1 MEMKKTNSNNKKVNL
16 TSSNLSEEKLFELR
30 RIIPEAFSEEKID
43 WEKLRT
49 VLGDAVDARIEK
61 FGFTWA
67 GKNNAIKNVLIPSK
81 ATLVPAPDEGIKFDE
96 SQNLFIEG
104 DNLEVLKLLQK
115 AYFEKVKMIYID
127 PPYNTGG
134 DFVYKDN
141 FAAPVKNYLEQTGQ
155 VDSDGNR
162 LSTNKEAN
170 GRFHSDWLSM
180 MYPRLK
186 LAWNLLRDDGVIFV
200 SIDDHEAAHLRLLLN
215 EIFGEECYLNTFVW
229 VNNLKGRQIAG
240 SGAAKTYEFVYAY
253 AKNIEQVEGFEAP
266 IEYLKSLMPSSYKG
280 FDYELES
287 DEDGEFVVKNELYNT
302 NSAFNEETRPNLVF
316 NIFYNP
322 KTKEVRFTN
331 IDEADIRENGF
342 VKIPPRKNNDGVHRF
357 HAWRWSR
364 QKIEN
369 ETNDLKFVESDG
381 GMKVFT
387 KIREHA
393 NTNLKDIISDI
404 STTVGGS
411 EVKNI
416 FDGKKYFDYPKPI
429 DLIRLFVSQTQ
440 EDDVILDF
448 FAGSGTTAHAV
459 MAQNAQDNSNRKW
472 ICVQLPEKTDESS
485 EAYKAGFKTI
495 ASLAIERIRRAVKE
509 LGNNDGFK
517 VFKLAESNYPENT
530 FEFDPDKT
538 EAENKAAFED
548 YLTQAKRAKLIDDI
562 DETSIIYENIVKEGF
577 SLNSNIAVG
586 TKGNNKVYTITDG
599 ERQFSICLDREIDG
613 TTVKNITEWAK
624 GATFICFDN
633 ALNDSAKA
641 NLGLHVELKTI

>member
-1 MEMKKTNSNNKKVNL
+1 MNKKTQTTKKVNL

-30 RIIPEAFSEEKID
+30 RILPEAFSEDKID
-43 WEKLRT
+43 WDKLRT
-49 VLGDAVDARIEK
+49 VLGDTVDSRIEK
-61 FGFTWA
+61 FGFTWS
-67 GKNNAIKNVLIPSK
+67 GKNNAIKNVLTPSK
-81 ATLVPAPDEGIKFDE
+81 ATLSPVPDESVKFDE
-96 SQNLFIEG
+96 SQSLFIEG

-141 FAAPVKNYLEQTGQ
+141 FASPVKNYLEQTGQ
-155 VDSDGNR
+155 VDSEGNR
-162 LSTNKEAN
+162 MSTNKEAN

-200 SIDDHEAAHLRLLLN
+200 SIDDHEAAHLRLVLN

-240 SGAAKTYEFVYAY
+240 TGAAKTYEFVYAY
-253 AKNIEQVEGFEAP
+253 AKNIEQMEGFEAP

-280 FDYELES
+280 FDYEVES
-287 DEDGEFVVKNELYNT
+287 DEEGEFVVKNELYNT

-316 NIFYNP
+316 NIFFNP
-322 KTKEVRFTN
+322 KTKEVKFTN
-331 IDEADIRENGF
+331 IDEKDIEEDGF
-342 VKIPPRKNNDGVHRF
+342 KKIPPRNNNNGVHRF

-364 QKIEN
+364 EKIAN
-369 ETNDLKFVESDG
+369 EINDLKFVETDG
-381 GMKVFT
+381 EMKVFT

-404 STTVGGS
+404 STSAGGN
-411 EVKNI
+411 EVKSI
-416 FDGKKYFDYPKPI
+416 FDGKKYFDYPKPT
-429 DLIRLFVSQTQ
+429 DLIKLFVSQT
-440 EDDVILDF
+440 EKDDIILDF

-459 MAQNAQDNSNRKW
+459 MAQNAADNGTRKW
-472 ICVQLPEKTDESS
+472 ICVQLPEKTDENS

-495 ASLAIERIRRAVKE
+495 ASLAIERIRRAAKE
-509 LGNNDGFK
+509 LENNDGFK
-517 VFKLAESNYPENT
+517 VFKLAESNYPENA
-530 FEFDPDKT
+530 FEFDPEKT
-538 EAENKAAFED
+538 DEENKTAFED
-548 YLTQAKRAKLIDDI
+548 YLAQAKRAKLIDDV

-586 TKGNNKVYTITDG
+586 AKGNNKIYTVTDG
-599 ERQFSICLDREIDG
+599 ERQFSICLDREIDD
-613 TTVKNITEWAK
+613 TTVKNVTEGAK
-624 GATFICFDN
+624 GTTFICFDN